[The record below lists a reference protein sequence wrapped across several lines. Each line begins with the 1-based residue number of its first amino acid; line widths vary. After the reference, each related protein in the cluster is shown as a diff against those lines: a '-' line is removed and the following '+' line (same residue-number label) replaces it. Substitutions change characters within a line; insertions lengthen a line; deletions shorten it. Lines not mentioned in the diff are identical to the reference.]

1 MMAAM
6 AQRESKLVRPRML
19 LALSLGLL
27 ALAGCRNR
35 NASGPAYPSLD
46 ELARCEEGECVETS
60 LTFRHWADA
69 GYYRGRIPY
78 HCTPGSE
85 LDGPQNPAVTR
96 MILGIHGV
104 ISDVNGYVDVNAAP
118 GLNHVRYVDQA
129 LLRAQRSDPSL
140 KRESIAIIAPTF
152 QRTQL
157 WQPYTDE
164 DKRYWTWASA
174 DYKFGADSAENRGF
188 AGAVRAEPVSA
199 FDVLDEFLRAALITF
214 PNLEQ
219 IVIVGH
225 SAGGQ
230 TVHRYALLGVGVHE
244 RLVREGIAIRYMP
257 ADGAH
262 YTFPMMTRKLE
273 PGRASVRPA
282 TGDANTGSWH
292 WDAPRGCKG
301 YDDWAYGLSGL
312 ADLPYDRAQRAAD
325 YAIDQYLQDVDRK
338 LARQA
343 RNDDY
348 GRTWDKAARI
358 ALRLQYASR
367 EIWHFQADTDT
378 DSSFPEHCAI
388 QVQGRSRFER
398 FMHFEEAWTTQV
410 GIPAPDL
417 HFVRLANPRHHHSS
431 VVVYTSEEGLHV
443 LFH

>member
-230 TVHRYALLGVGVHE
+230 TVHRYALLGLQTRLGGQGSLGARRRRRVIAGPRDALAAGQLFLQPRELGLALLQLRQTAVIGV
-244 RLVREGIAIRYMP
+244 VSGD
-257 ADGAH
+257 ADGH
-262 YTFPMMTRKLE
+262 GSVSSGCC
-273 PGRASVRPA
+273 GR
-282 TGDANTGSWH
+282 
-292 WDAPRGCKG
+292 PRRRG
-301 YDDWAYGLSGL
+301 
-312 ADLPYDRAQRAAD
+312 
-325 YAIDQYLQDVDRK
+325 
-338 LARQA
+338 QA
-343 RNDDY
+343 RLM
-348 GRTWDKAARI
+348 ARSRWGPSRVAI
-358 ALRLQYASR
+358 ALDQPRVTSSR
-367 EIWHFQADTDT
+367 VSKTD
-378 DSSFPEHCAI
+378 CATC
-388 QVQGRSRFER
+388 RTLAA
-398 FMHFEEAWTTQV
+398 AW
-410 GIPAPDL
+410 
-417 HFVRLANPRHHHSS
+417 
-431 VVVYTSEEGLHV
+431 
-443 LFH
+443 